1 MINHLWVWPR
11 SHKRFSTLLR
21 LYYSTGWTGYMEGAP
36 VYKTKDQEDEYVNL
50 TIPIPV
56 AKWGD
61 PLALAEYLAEIAEDI
76 NRKNQYRK
84 NV

>member
-1 MINHLWVWPR
+1 
-11 SHKRFSTLLR
+11 
-21 LYYSTGWTGYMEGAP
+21 MEGAP